1 MEQLKAV
8 REAKGLSQYELAKRS
23 GISRT
28 MIHHMENG
36 KRNPTLIT
44 SYALASALGLNF
56 SELAEK
62 AEKLT
67 EIRVR
72 GEQDSV
78 DSGS

>member
-1 MEQLKAV
+1 MEELKAV

-44 SYALASALGLNF
+44 SYAIASALGLEF
-56 SELAEK
+56 SALAEK

-67 EIRVR
+67 EERTR
-72 GEQDSV
+72 GKQAPNDSNP
-78 DSGS
+78 